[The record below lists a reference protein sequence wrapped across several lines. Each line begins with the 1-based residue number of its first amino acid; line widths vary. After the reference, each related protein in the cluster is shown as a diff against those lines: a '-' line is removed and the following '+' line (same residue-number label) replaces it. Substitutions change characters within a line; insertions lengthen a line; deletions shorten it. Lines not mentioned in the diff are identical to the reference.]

1 MIKSLWGGGGED
13 PRIPTPKPD
22 REGERTEKKYSS

>member
-1 MIKSLWGGGGED
+1 MIKSLRGGGGED